1 MGRGNVPDNF
11 LDPRLLQ
18 MLDLPPGDFLIIF
31 IARNMLRLS
40 RQPSQQGKVLGEHI
54 GEAVE

>member
-18 MLDLPPGDFLIIF
+18 MLDLPPGDFLII
-31 IARNMLRLS
+31 IVPRDMLGLG